1 MKTAQKVWVII
12 LSVAFVISAA
22 ALGLSYFSPDGNIQL
37 MPDGAYKGESVEN
50 ITAQSLVTEYP
61 LVQSDFGNIFYCLK
75 PDGAVEFYEF
85 GKDML
90 SKYPGEVNT
99 VELKPSLTYYEVP
112 ITVYYIEVEG
122 KTLGYGLF
130 TTDNSDAKVN
140 LYSYAFAKLVEAP
153 VVYGVDGKLLLISTN
168 PDEVY
173 SADKV
178 YTEAFSVDMDTGKCT
193 PITAQRDRNADKTGR
208 QSERWSM
215 FTDSYLASVSKK
227 ACMISGRLYNE
238 NTSVFDVYDL
248 NESLNTPEVKGMWG
262 TYLRETE
269 NGALVYIKKTDD
281 GFRSVEFIA
290 EEKELAFIKSEAE
303 GEKNLVF
310 SGDWVYDLKEE
321 KFTSLLTGK
330 TVEGKKLDEGVTG
343 FCVNADGSKIAV
355 AMSNGD
361 SQALAIVTPDG
372 KVKQYI
378 CDTDFYDLRF
388 VNTGTLFAT
397 AFTSDGKWTNYV
409 IAVQ

>member
-1 MKTAQKVWVII
+1 MKTAQKVWIII

-22 ALGLSYFSPDGNIQL
+22 ALGLSHFAPDVLI
-37 MPDGAYKGESVEN
+37 DGGFKGESAEN
-50 ITAQSLVTEYP
+50 VTPQKLMTEYP
-61 LVQSDFGNIFYCLK
+61 LVQSDFDNIFYCLR
-75 PDGAVEFYEF
+75 PDGTVEFYEF
-85 GKDML
+85 GEDML
-90 SKYPGEVNT
+90 SKYSGEVNT
-99 VELKPSLTYYEVP
+99 VELSPSLTYYNVP
-112 ITVYYIEVEG
+112 VTVYYIEVEG

-130 TTDNSDAKVN
+130 TTENSDAKVN

-168 PDEVY
+168 LDEAY

-178 YTEAFSVDMDTGKCT
+178 YTEAFSVDMDTKKCS
-193 PITAQRDRNADKTGR
+193 PLTAQRDRNADKTGR
-208 QSERWSM
+208 LSERWSM

-227 ACMISGRLYNE
+227 AGMISGRLYNE

-281 GFRSVEFIA
+281 GFKSVEFIA
-290 EEKELAFIKSEAE
+290 EEKELAFIKSKAE

-330 TVEGKKLDEGVTG
+330 TVEGKKLSDGVTG
-343 FCVNADGSKIAV
+343 FCANDDGSKIAV
-355 AMSNGD
+355 AIADAD
-361 SQALAIVTPDG
+361 SYTLAFVTPDG
-372 KVKQYI
+372 KVKKYMCEAAYSDMAFI
-378 CDTDFYDLRF
+378 
-388 VNTGTLFAT
+388 NSETLVAT
-397 AFTSDGKWTNYV
+397 APADDGMWANYV
-409 IAVQ
+409 ITVQ